1 MRGTFITSMRFECRN
16 ATKFGDT
23 WRRKEL
29 AVACTIPFRFTFR
42 KPTGVSVTRPARSQ
56 SRRSL
61 AEEFLSLPMF
71 PELTEEQAEYVANC
85 VSEAVG
91 VEALV

>member
-1 MRGTFITSMRFECRN
+1 MHYPIPIHLQEACRN
-16 ATKFGDT
+16 LGYKKGAFPIA
-23 WRRKEL
+23 EN
-29 AVACTIPFRFTFR
+29 
-42 KPTGVSVTRPARSQ
+42 
-56 SRRSL
+56 L

-71 PELTEEQAEYVANC
+71 PELTEEQIEYVARC